1 MIDFPDLKNLM
12 ELYLGN
18 NNVAN
23 SKEINNLKHLQ
34 KLIILDL
41 SGNPFSRDENYRVY
55 TLFVIKKLKV
65 LDGISIEVQEQQM
78 AKDLF
83 TGRLTEEI
91 LQSRLFGQTA
101 QKVSD
106 LDLSNCKLRDFED
119 VFNHQHFPMLTEL
132 NLSQNMFTST
142 RMLGHL
148 PHLKIL
154 ILSQNKIDSL
164 YYATDIQ
171 QKKGLNGCQGL
182 EILDLSQNTL
192 KDLHGL

>member
-1 MIDFPDLKNLM
+1 M

-18 NNVAN
+18 NNIAN

-65 LDGISIEVQEQQM
+65 LDGISIEIQEQQM

-91 LQSRLFGQTA
+91 LQSRLCGQSALQVT
-101 QKVSD
+101 D
-106 LDLSNCKLRDFED
+106 LDLSNCKLRYFCL
-119 VFNHQHFPMLTEL
+119 HA
-132 NLSQNMFTST
+132 
-142 RMLGHL
+142 
-148 PHLKIL
+148 PH
-154 ILSQNKIDSL
+154 
-164 YYATDIQ
+164 
-171 QKKGLNGCQGL
+171 
-182 EILDLSQNTL
+182 
-192 KDLHGL
+192 

>member
-1 MIDFPDLKNLM
+1 M

-18 NNVAN
+18 NNIAN
-23 SKEINNLKHLQ
+23 SKEINSLKHLQ

-91 LQSRLFGQTA
+91 L
-101 QKVSD
+101 
-106 LDLSNCKLRDFED
+106 
-119 VFNHQHFPMLTEL
+119 
-132 NLSQNMFTST
+132 
-142 RMLGHL
+142 
-148 PHLKIL
+148 
-154 ILSQNKIDSL
+154 
-164 YYATDIQ
+164 
-171 QKKGLNGCQGL
+171 
-182 EILDLSQNTL
+182 
-192 KDLHGL
+192 